1 MGRVESARM
10 TLTIVILAIAAL
22 AFVLARRKQRPSAG
36 AVNGWRINWSHGL
49 PKAPTPQG
57 AGWA

>member
-1 MGRVESARM
+1 M
-10 TLTIVILAIAAL
+10 TLTIVVLAIAAL

-36 AVNGWRINWSHGL
+36 AVNGWSHGL

>member
-1 MGRVESARM
+1 M
-10 TLTIVILAIAAL
+10 TIPIILLLAAAL